1 MTKTFYQI
9 SKFLSLVSRIF
20 HVQSVFKIISF
31 DLRILW
37 LTIFKDYGAKDE
49 LNALVK
55 NGRMY
60 VAPGFVDNRKGKQA
74 VKKKCVIM

>member
-1 MTKTFYQI
+1 M
-9 SKFLSLVSRIF
+9 
-20 HVQSVFKIISF
+20 FKIISF

-37 LTIFKDYGAKDE
+37 LPIFKDYGAKDE

>member
-1 MTKTFYQI
+1 MIKTFYQI

-20 HVQSVFKIISF
+20 HAQSVFKNIYFYVRIVWLPIS
-31 DLRILW
+31 
-37 LTIFKDYGAKDE
+37 KDYGAKDG

-74 VKKKCVIM
+74 VKKKCVLM